1 MTAPPP
7 TGRELLASLL
17 DDPSLVE
24 VAADE
29 DLLAAGL
36 NSGDI
41 IRLALAIEKLTGEPL
56 DDKTLARFD
65 KMAKEAV
72 AEAED
77 LEADLERAI
86 KEAQQAV
93 KAIDGLDE

>member
-1 MTAPPP
+1 MTSPPP

-17 DDPSLVE
+17 DDPTLVE

-41 IRLALAIEKLTGEPL
+41 IRLALAIEEITGEPL
-56 DDKTLARFD
+56 DD
-65 KMAKEAV
+65 
-72 AEAED
+72 
-77 LEADLERAI
+77 RALSRLYT
-86 KEAQQAV
+86 V
-93 KAIDGLDE
+93 DGLEEVLAERLPGDDGRSG

>member
-17 DDPSLVE
+17 DDPTLVE

-41 IRLALAIEKLTGEPL
+41 IRLALAIEEITGEPL
-56 DDKTLARFD
+56 DD
-65 KMAKEAV
+65 
-72 AEAED
+72 
-77 LEADLERAI
+77 RALSRLYT
-86 KEAQQAV
+86 V
-93 KAIDGLDE
+93 DGLEEVLAERLPGDDGRSG

>member
-7 TGRELLASLL
+7 TGRELLANLL
-17 DDPSLVE
+17 DDPTLVE

-41 IRLALAIEKLTGEPL
+41 IRLALAVEELTGEPL
-56 DDKTLARFD
+56 DD
-65 KMAKEAV
+65 
-72 AEAED
+72 
-77 LEADLERAI
+77 
-86 KEAQQAV
+86 QALSRLYTV
-93 KAIDGLDE
+93 DGLEEVLAERLPAGNGGSG

>member
-17 DDPSLVE
+17 DDPTLVE
-24 VAADE
+24 VTADE

-41 IRLALAIEKLTGEPL
+41 IRLALAIEELTGEPL
-56 DDKTLARFD
+56 DDKALSRLYT
-65 KMAKEAV
+65 V
-72 AEAED
+72 
-77 LEADLERAI
+77 
-86 KEAQQAV
+86 
-93 KAIDGLDE
+93 DGLEQVLAERLPRGDGGSG